1 MELFFIKINYHNIK
15 KRSSLISALTKYSIH
30 IYMSLD
36 NRLEAMMK
44 TEVTTSTE
52 LETLNLE
59 TLHEFVLFI
68 FENPDPSWS
77 QEQLIKIMEDD
88 INRIVDNRREDLLKT
103 LLNKVKDNRKI
114 KKTLSTCGIK
124 MYDLLDSIK
133 KKSKAAQLKV
143 TKGCFC
149 FTFSFATDTDLEHYL
164 NILRNKDE
172 DFKRNISE
180 IMLDKT
186 LLKVFQVDSKC
197 VSWNITEVKV
207 IKGLYFF
214 KRWSELRSCL
224 F

>member
-1 MELFFIKINYHNIK
+1 M
-15 KRSSLISALTKYSIH
+15 AMH

-68 FENPDPSWS
+68 IENPDPSWS
-77 QEQLIKIMEDD
+77 QEGLIKIMEDE
-88 INRIVDNRREDLLKT
+88 INRMVDNRREDLLKQF
-103 LLNKVKDNRKI
+103 LNAVKDNRTI

-124 MYDLLDSIK
+124 IYDVLDSIK
-133 KKSKAAQLKV
+133 KKCKAAQLKV

-164 NILRNKDE
+164 NILRNQDE
-172 DFKRNISE
+172 DFKRNISKV
-180 IMLDKT
+180 MLDKT
-186 LLKVFQVDSKC
+186 LLEVFQVDSKC
-197 VSWNITEVKV
+197 VSWNISEVKV

-214 KRWSELRSCL
+214 KRWSELRLCL

>member
-1 MELFFIKINYHNIK
+1 
-15 KRSSLISALTKYSIH
+15 
-30 IYMSLD
+30 MSLD